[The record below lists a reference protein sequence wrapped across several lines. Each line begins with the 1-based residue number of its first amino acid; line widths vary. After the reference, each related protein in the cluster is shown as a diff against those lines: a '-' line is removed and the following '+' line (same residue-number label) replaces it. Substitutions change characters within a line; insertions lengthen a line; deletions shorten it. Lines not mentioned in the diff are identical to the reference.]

1 MADTN
6 TTNYSL
12 VKPEVGASEN
22 SWGTK
27 INAGLD
33 SIDSILGGGT
43 AVTGIDINSGTIDGA
58 VIGGATPAA
67 ITGTTLTGSTSLTS
81 PLVQTEA
88 ISFSDGDA
96 AMTIADG
103 GIVTFSAEPLLPS
116 GALTLTTLTLGG
128 TQILS
133 TGAELNQLNAIT
145 RGSIIYGDAS
155 GATARLAAGGAD
167 TVLTSDGTDLSW
179 AAPAAGGAYNLL
191 QTVTANNDATV
202 SIGDSSLIT
211 NAYSVYEIHVIGL
224 IPTGDGQ
231 LIKGRVEIGGNIMT
245 THGYYDSFAFNTH
258 SGSTTGSGMASGSG
272 YGYFNIVANV
282 ENAASGVTNFVLRF
296 YNPAST
302 TLLKTWDYFGSAKDT
317 DNTRIRFIAGGAG
330 YTNGTAA
337 LSGFNFY
344 PNGGNIASGVFKLYG
359 IT

>member
-67 ITGTTLTGSTSLTS
+67 MTGTTLTGSTSLTS
-81 PLVQTEA
+81 PLIQTEA

-103 GIVTFSAEPLLPS
+103 GIVTFSSEPLLPS

-133 TGAELNQLNAIT
+133 TGAEINQLNAIT

-179 AAPAAGGAYNLL
+179 AAPAAGGAMEFISS
-191 QTVTANNDATV
+191 QTP
-202 SIGDSSLIT
+202 S
-211 NAYSVYEIHVIGL
+211 
-224 IPTGDGQ
+224 
-231 LIKGRVEIGGNIMT
+231 
-245 THGYYDSFAFNTH
+245 
-258 SGSTTGSGMASGSG
+258 SGSTVSFTGFDKTKYINYKFEFSNIRFTADDRTMYFRTSSDGGSNYDAGSSDYKQQIVELTTSWDGSTATASVGRFVEETSTSTSERGIDGTLTIFNPGEDAFTTTQGSFSSQRGLTSALVFYFSVITREAASEVNAIQFGGGTFASGTISM
-272 YGYFNIVANV
+272 YG
-282 ENAASGVTNFVLRF
+282 
-296 YNPAST
+296 
-302 TLLKTWDYFGSAKDT
+302 LKKS
-317 DNTRIRFIAGGAG
+317 
-330 YTNGTAA
+330 
-337 LSGFNFY
+337 
-344 PNGGNIASGVFKLYG
+344 
-359 IT
+359 